1 LGFWSKAGGCDS
13 KMTDFA
19 NLRVFRNVSQECV
32 QLLSDDMVRFFR
44 DGDVILREE
53 VDGGELVVLLDGEAN
68 IFCQGIFLVCRK
80 TGDLIG
86 EQAVVEGSVRS
97 ATVVARG
104 MVRTLLIPPHVVGKL
119 MGDAA
124 FVGNVA
130 EGLSAKLRAATSMRA
145 IRYRNEERLFGEFS
159 AHVSP
164 ELASRLLAT
173 GASYGAPRFQNVALL
188 MSDVRSFTESCGRMT
203 PAEIASEISAFLDC
217 MVEILYRHGAFVDK
231 FIGDAILAVWGLTP
245 HDGNL
250 AAHALVC
257 AEEMLSV
264 SSRMYFGGQP
274 IRIGIGLNS
283 GSVFAGNVGSD
294 RKRQFTVLGP
304 PVNLVARLESETK
317 QIGRDVVAGNHF
329 YSDLPAEKREEFEK
343 YEDRPIKGFGLQTVY
358 AWSRRPV
365 GVKHVLVSG
374 KDGLK

>member
-1 LGFWSKAGGCDS
+1 
-13 KMTDFA
+13 MTDFV
-19 NLRVFRNVSQECV
+19 NLRVFRNVRRECV
-32 QLLSDDMVRFFR
+32 QLLSEDMVRFFR
-44 DGDVILREE
+44 DGDVIFREE
-53 VDGGELVVLLDGEAN
+53 LDGGELVVLLDGEAN
-68 IFCQGIFLVCRK
+68 IFREGIFLVCRK
-80 TGDLIG
+80 AGDLIG

-104 MVRTLLIPPHVVGKL
+104 MTRTLLIPPHIVGKL
-119 MGDAA
+119 MEDPA
-124 FVGNVA
+124 FVRNVA
-130 EGLSAKLRAATSMRA
+130 EGLSAKLRAATSIRA
-145 IRYRNEERLFGEFS
+145 VRYRNEERLFGEFS

-164 ELASRLLAT
+164 ELASRLLAR
-173 GASYGAPRFQNVALL
+173 GASYGAPRFENVVVL

-203 PAEIASEISAFLDC
+203 PAEIAEEISAFLDG

-250 AAHALVC
+250 AARALAC

-264 SSRMYFGGQP
+264 SSRMNFGGRP

-317 QIGRDVVAGNHF
+317 QLERDVVAGNQF
-329 YSDLPAEKREEFEK
+329 YSELPVEKRKEFEK
-343 YEDRPIKGFGLQTVY
+343 YEDRPIKGFGPQTVY

-365 GVKHVLVSG
+365 GAARILVSG